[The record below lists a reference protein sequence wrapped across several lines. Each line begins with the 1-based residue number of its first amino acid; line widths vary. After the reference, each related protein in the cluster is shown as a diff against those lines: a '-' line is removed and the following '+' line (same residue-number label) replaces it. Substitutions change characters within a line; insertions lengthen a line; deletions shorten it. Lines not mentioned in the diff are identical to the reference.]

1 MLGGW
6 RGASVSPAAL
16 KKKPIVRDPFQE
28 AQDTSDWIVS
38 VASDPLPE
46 IEEPSASI
54 ASDPLPEIEE
64 PSASIASDPLPEI
77 EEPSASIAPDP
88 IPEDEGGEI
97 DFDNIGMTENDIK
110 ELLGDSYDSDVD
122 EKF

>member
-16 KKKPIVRDPFQE
+16 KKKPIVRDSFQE
-28 AQDTSDWIVS
+28 AQDTSDWIAS
-38 VASDPLPE
+38 V
-46 IEEPSASI
+46 
-54 ASDPLPEIEE
+54 
-64 PSASIASDPLPEI
+64 ASDPLPEI

-110 ELLGDSYDSDVD
+110 ELLGDSYDPDVD

>member
-6 RGASVSPAAL
+6 RGASVSPAVL

-28 AQDTSDWIVS
+28 AQDTSDWIAS
-38 VASDPLPE
+38 V
-46 IEEPSASI
+46 
-54 ASDPLPEIEE
+54 
-64 PSASIASDPLPEI
+64 ASDPLPEI

-110 ELLGDSYDSDVD
+110 ELLGDSYDPDVD

>member
-28 AQDTSDWIVS
+28 AQDTSDWIAS
-38 VASDPLPE
+38 V
-46 IEEPSASI
+46 

-110 ELLGDSYDSDVD
+110 ELLGDSYDPDVD

>member
-28 AQDTSDWIVS
+28 AQDTSDWI
-38 VASDPLPE
+38 
-46 IEEPSASI
+46 
-54 ASDPLPEIEE
+54 
-64 PSASIASDPLPEI
+64 ASIASDPLPEI

-110 ELLGDSYDSDVD
+110 ELLGDSYDPDVD

>member
-28 AQDTSDWIVS
+28 AQDTSDWI
-38 VASDPLPE
+38 
-46 IEEPSASI
+46 ASI

-64 PSASIASDPLPEI
+64 PSASIAPDPIPED

-110 ELLGDSYDSDVD
+110 ELLGDSYDPDVD